1 MTNIVKFGKL
11 VSYVTG
17 LCGYKLQDNDI
28 TSLLDAVEACYPAPE
43 PLGHRHSADLVGIIR
58 VFEELKAGRKIG
70 AIKEL
75 RNMTGAGLMEA
86 KNAIEIIYENKDA

>member
-1 MTNIVKFGKL
+1 
-11 VSYVTG
+11 
-17 LCGYKLQDNDI
+17 
-28 TSLLDAVEACYPAPE
+28 
-43 PLGHRHSADLVGIIR
+43 